1 MKYLKKTIYILG
13 ICFFLPIVAAGFLFG
28 VLAIPACK
36 GFDLAK
42 SMIDSGRL

>member
-1 MKYLKKTIYILG
+1 MKNLKKALFWICVILL
-13 ICFFLPIVAAGFLFG
+13 LPIVAAGFLS
-28 VLAIPACK
+28 AIPIVAWYK